1 VFIRGLK
8 AKIAINIAVLLFL
21 AMLLVDLITIV
32 TVRRELIRSEVFKAN
47 NLLTS
52 FEHSIVNGIPSTEGR
67 PPSPSPGSVM
77 AQIAGDPQLAGA
89 VVLDSTGRQLI
100 LHRRPDVSPDL
111 LNQRTRESMSSR
123 QKNIHYTGTIRGI
136 FRPQQA
142 TLTLSAPLFKEGKI
156 LGGIGIVLP
165 LERVYQAL
173 WNSQRIFLIY
183 LFINLILL
191 TFVAIHR
198 ISKLYLHPLARL
210 AKRAEDYKEDD
221 DLIFAVRKEDN
232 ELNRLSKSL
241 NIMLKRISAD
251 KEKLRSTVLSLE
263 KTNIELKKAQKEI
276 IRAEKLASVGRLSA
290 GIAHEI
296 GNPIGIVIGYLELL
310 KQADITENEKKEY
323 IQRTEEEIERIN
335 TIIRQ
340 LLEVSRPSNAG
351 RTKVAVHDLIHDTA
365 DVLRVQPLMSS
376 INLTLSLDAGE
387 HAVWAD
393 PNQLRQVFLNLIIN
407 AADAITSEDKEVGG
421 NLNISTRLKDDSNF
435 AAQTSAVILEI
446 SFTDDGPGIAE
457 ESLGNI
463 FDPFF
468 TTKDPGK
475 GTGLGLAVSFMI
487 VESLGGKMTGISEIG
502 QGTTMIISLPICTPK
517 DKNVKPSGDGSMKIH
532 FSGLSD
538 EGVG

>member
-1 VFIRGLK
+1 MFIRDLK

-21 AMLLVDLITIV
+21 AMLLVDLVTIV
-32 TVRRELIRSEVFKAN
+32 TIRRELIRSEVFKAN

-67 PPSPSPGSVM
+67 PSPSPGLVM

-100 LHRRPDVSPDL
+100 LHQRPDVSPDL
-111 LNQRTRESMSSR
+111 LHQWTHESMKFR
-123 QKNIHYTGTIRGI
+123 KKNIHYTGTIRGI

-142 TLTLSAPLFKEGKI
+142 TLTLSAPLLKEGKI

-191 TFVAIHR
+191 TFVGIHR

-263 KTNIELKKAQKEI
+263 KANIELKKAQKEI

-335 TIIRQ
+335 TTIRQ

-407 AADAITSEDKEVGG
+407 AADAITSEDKEAGG

-538 EGVG
+538 EGVD